1 MANYYD
7 AKVATAEVFETFLD
21 IMAEHPMLWK
31 DFSILSDE
39 DDEAVDIWVDT
50 WDWSGAN
57 LDIAKRDL
65 IGLGQADGEGSLLAF
80 WNDGSGKSIEEM
92 PLVILGSEG
101 EMPLVASNWQDML
114 LLMSSGEELFVDCH
128 YAKCNFGKCNEGLAG
143 WLKQAYDL
151 APLTCAEEG
160 NAIIDNAKNTYGEA
174 FTAWAREAIDPDFS
188 LEA

>member
-7 AKVATAEVFETFLD
+7 AKVATAEDFETFLD
-21 IMAEHPMLWK
+21 IMTHNTMVWK

-57 LDIAKRDL
+57 LEQAKRDL
-65 IGLGQADGEGSLLAF
+65 IGLGQADGDGSLLAF
-80 WNDGSGKSIEEM
+80 WNDGTGKSIEDM

-101 EMPLVASNWQDML
+101 EMPLVASNWKDML
-114 LLMSSGEELFVDCH
+114 LLMTSGEELFIDCH
-128 YAKCNFGKCNEGLAG
+128 FARCNFGKCNEGLAV
-143 WLKQAYDL
+143 WIKDTYDL
-151 APLTCAEEG
+151 SPITSAEEG
-160 NAIIDNAKNTYGEA
+160 NAIIARAKDTYGEA
-174 FTAWAREAIDPDFS
+174 FTAWAKEAIDPDFT